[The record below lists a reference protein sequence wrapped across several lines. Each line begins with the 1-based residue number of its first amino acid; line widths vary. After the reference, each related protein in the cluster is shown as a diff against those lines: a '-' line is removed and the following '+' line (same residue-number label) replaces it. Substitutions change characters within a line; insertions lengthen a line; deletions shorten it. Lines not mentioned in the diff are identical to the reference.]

1 MKKIYLLIFII
12 FSCLCFADK
21 GSYDDTKFRQDLINW
36 ANSKIGQSYSMNNRW
51 GETTYD
57 CSSFISRG
65 LGAVGMTSISGKKS
79 DYGTTANGLY
89 NASGKIIKGKGTEGL
104 KAGDIAHFSPY
115 SSGTTG
121 HVGIITEV
129 IDSCRVRMTHAS
141 NSKPYP
147 KGGVKSD
154 IKNLCTDSHY
164 IGATSATQVLIN
176 NGYTPVNENGQVM
189 APDGSAVGSFEDSNN
204 YYDSGYIIDFDEVIA
219 MYSDVFKKG
228 VKNFESTLIVIM
240 TFIFAITF
248 TLKCLK
254 LGLSNVSV
262 VLMDMKFDLAKFVFF
277 ILIIKNYPVINDT
290 ALSLCFTLAKA
301 FGSDLNDYKVLNQ
314 IMATYIEN
322 LQFLIK
328 EFSSEASN
336 IFVKIIQNTMTMLNP
351 FKMTIIMGSIL
362 YITGIFA
369 YIVFQITKVI
379 MTFIIANSIA
389 VLLLPF
395 WFSDFLKDYFPNPLT
410 VFCKSVL
417 QMFGSIIFISIS
429 LRIVDGVRISADS
442 GFDYLAVFTYI
453 VYFTI
458 VACIL
463 RKILKGITQIV

>member
-1 MKKIYLLIFII
+1 MKKKLFLIFIFLPIFI
-12 FSCLCFADK
+12 FSANVDSAASRAKALQEMQRW
-21 GSYDDTKFRQDLINW
+21 YDQKVL
-36 ANSKIGQSYSMNNRW
+36 YRW
-51 GETTYD
+51 GVTD
-57 CSSFISRG
+57 CSHYVQAGMGASG
-65 LGAVGMTSISGKKS
+65 LKLPTGSASNGRYTQSIWNSNTNKIQPGQENLLKPGDLVFFYRKN
-79 DYGTTANGLY
+79 ANGIGHTGMVY
-89 NASGKIIKGKGTEGL
+89 STNDPSCGNGISIIDTYKEGTPPRIQCL
-104 KAGDIAHFSPY
+104 SKH
-115 SSGTTG
+115 TG
-121 HVGIITEV
+121 YVGAISHDEII
-129 IDSCRVRMTHAS
+129 RA
-141 NSKPYP
+141 
-147 KGGVKSD
+147 
-154 IKNLCTDSHY
+154 
-164 IGATSATQVLIN
+164 
-176 NGYTPVNENGQVM
+176 NGHTPVNTDGTII
-189 APDGSAVGSFEDSNN
+189 APVGSPAGEDTQ

-328 EFSSEASN
+328 EFSSELSN
-336 IFVKIIQNTMTMLNP
+336 IFVKAIQNTMTMINP
-351 FKMTIIMGSIL
+351 FKITIIMGSVL

-429 LRIVDGVRISADS
+429 LKIVDGVRISADS